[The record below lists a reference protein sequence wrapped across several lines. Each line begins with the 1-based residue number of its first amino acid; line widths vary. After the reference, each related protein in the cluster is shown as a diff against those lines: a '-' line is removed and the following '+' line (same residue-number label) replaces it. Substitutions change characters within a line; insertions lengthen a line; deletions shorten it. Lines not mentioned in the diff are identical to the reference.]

1 MNFFCGDSFG
11 RLKGKLS
18 IRLSALGQL
27 KGKITFNCPTKHLK
41 IAEQVSLGVLQHPN
55 QFQENT
61 FGGNKFMEDLGNLVI
76 SSLFLIHNVRITNV
90 KNSIKRSEDSDFRL
104 VLFAATKNELYFI
117 VSFQAEKT

>member
-1 MNFFCGDSFG
+1 
-11 RLKGKLS
+11 
-18 IRLSALGQL
+18 
-27 KGKITFNCPTKHLK
+27 
-41 IAEQVSLGVLQHPN
+41 
-55 QFQENT
+55 
-61 FGGNKFMEDLGNLVI
+61 MEDLGNLVI